1 MSRSWIVRSTLL
13 AVALLGATAFAR
25 TGVSAPAAPA
35 EQLVRVHVGPQD
47 FTLVNKTGLT
57 IMEVYVSP
65 SEADDWEEDVMGKD
79 VLDDGESVDITFDR
93 KETAAKW
100 DLKVVTDKK
109 QSYEWGSLNLLKIEK
124 VTIKLEKGK
133 PVAYTE

>member
-1 MSRSWIVRSTLL
+1 MMRSFIARTTLVAVL
-13 AVALLGATAFAR
+13 AASVTAFASN
-25 TGVSAPAAPA
+25 GISAPTRDDA
-35 EQLVRVHVGPQD
+35 QVVRVSVGPQD

-65 SEADDWEEDVMGKD
+65 SESDEWEEDVMGKD
-79 VLDDGESVDITFDR
+79 VLGDGESVDISFDR

-109 QSYEWGSLNLLKIEK
+109 QSYEWEGLNLLKIEK
-124 VTIKLEKGK
+124 VTIALEKGK
-133 PVAYTE
+133 PVAFTE